1 MTYEN
6 SILCKYIRIFATTKL
21 RTVKLSKM
29 KGMLKHYFSDYSF
42 ESRHYIGA
50 YICNED
56 LFFIE
61 LTIN

>member
-6 SILCKYIRIFATTKL
+6 SILYKYIRIFVTTKL
-21 RTVKLSKM
+21 RTGKLSKM
-29 KGMLKHYFSDYSF
+29 KGMLKHYFPNCSF

-56 LFFIE
+56 LFFM
-61 LTIN
+61 N